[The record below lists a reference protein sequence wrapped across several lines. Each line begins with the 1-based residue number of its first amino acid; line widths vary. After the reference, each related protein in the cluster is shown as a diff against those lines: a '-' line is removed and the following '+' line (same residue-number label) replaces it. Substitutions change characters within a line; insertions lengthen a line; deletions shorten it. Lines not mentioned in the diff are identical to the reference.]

1 MLCSFNLKQDSNTII
16 IQYVFRGD
24 DLLKLMTVSILN
36 HSYENKFEDLYA
48 EKQNRFHASQSKVT
62 FFLESYLQSFNEN
75 LALSGLV
82 VDTPNGNVLVETQ
95 TEPK

>member
-1 MLCSFNLKQDSNTII
+1 
-16 IQYVFRGD
+16 
-24 DLLKLMTVSILN
+24 MTVSILN
-36 HSYENKFEDLYA
+36 HSYENKFEDLYS